1 MRFIS
6 VILLIY
12 ITSATS
18 KSPKKFKDESKKL
31 ITKPKSPPAIIAIEI
46 VDPNENKTS
55 KNSKRTIDSSLGYGY
70 QAPPKF
76 QVYKYSQHDIP
87 PYRGPPTVFKQGIQS
102 HNYDVQKSISYNVQP
117 GTTLYSSV
125 NNQGQVGGLSSYLP
139 HQGHEPQVPVIIL
152 RVFPSQLTDPS
163 AVLHPNLPQTH
174 PMAPVVNSIDVQALL
189 AKYVQSSLVEQQ
201 PQYHHQQQYNDGLL
215 THENY
220 PKDTHTRVIFHKNQP
235 ETIAV
240 PEHAYSAVQVE
251 TPEMHYAYT
260 SPGGDSS
267 QDYYYDQGSNQGQN
281 YYYPTSPDAGYQQVD
296 QGDYQ
301 QDLTPPVQD
310 NNEGHY
316 NYHAHQKRSK
326 KNRLSRIRLDEIR
339 DIIKLDPIKA

>member
-6 VILLIY
+6 VVLLLS

-31 ITKPKSPPAIIAIEI
+31 PIKSKNSPAIIAIEI

-87 PYRGPPTVFKQGIQS
+87 PYRGPQETFK
-102 HNYDVQKSISYNVQP
+102 P
-117 GTTLYSSV
+117 GTTFYSSV
-125 NNQGQVGGLSSYLP
+125 DNQGHVGGLSSYLP
-139 HQGHEPQVPVIIL
+139 QGHEPQVPVIIL
-152 RVFPSQLTDPS
+152 RVFPSQLADPS

-174 PMAPVVNSIDVQALL
+174 PLAPVVNSIDVHALL
-189 AKYVQSSLVEQQ
+189 MKYVDHQ
-201 PQYHHQQQYNDGLL
+201 PQYQHNDGLL

-220 PKDTHTRVIFHKNQP
+220 PKDTHTRVIFHKNQ
-235 ETIAV
+235 IAA

-251 TPEMHYAYT
+251 TPEMQYAY
-260 SPGGDSS
+260 SGGPN
-267 QDYYYDQGSNQGQN
+267 QDYYYDQGASLGQG
-281 YYYPTSPDAGYQQVD
+281 YYYPTSPDVGYQQD
-296 QGDYQ
+296 DYQ
-301 QDLTPPVQD
+301 QDLTPPVQE
-310 NNEGHY
+310 NNNHY

-326 KNRLSRIRLDEIR
+326 KNGLSRIRFDEIK
-339 DIIKLDPIKA
+339 DIIRLNPIKA